1 MAKTTTKSTTTA
13 TATSTWSTLHIF
25 GYGETQLIG
34 ADFNKKFSSS
44 VLTSVQAVVD
54 NVYSFKPVDN
64 PANEEYHAI
73 NIFNDMFADW
83 QTKDSSTQGWRTEY
97 SELDATLIDALV
109 AEIVAYVEP
118 TIEVVEEVTDTP
130 TTEVTETPTNT
141 ANI

>member
-1 MAKTTTKSTTTA
+1 MATTT
-13 TATSTWSTLHIF
+13 TWSTLHIF

-34 ADFNKKFSSS
+34 TDFNKKVPSSA
-44 VLTSVQAVVD
+44 LTTLQAVVD

-64 PANEEYHAI
+64 PATEQYHAI

-83 QTKDSSTQGWRTEY
+83 QTKDSSAKGWRTEY

-118 TIEVVEEVTDTP
+118 TIEVVEEVTETP